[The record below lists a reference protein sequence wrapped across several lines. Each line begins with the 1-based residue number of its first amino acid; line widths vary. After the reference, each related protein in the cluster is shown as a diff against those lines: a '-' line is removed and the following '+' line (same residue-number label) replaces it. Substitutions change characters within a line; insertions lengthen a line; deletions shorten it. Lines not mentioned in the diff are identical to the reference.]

1 MSVNYEQEHLAI
13 GGKLSAADQLR
24 ETMWSAIE
32 ANRDGLVTVKQEA
45 TAAVVDLREESA
57 SSQELGKMKE
67 KLDGLDKC
75 VASDRA
81 SVKTGLW
88 ILGVVFAA
96 LQVAVTCFF
105 AK

>member
-1 MSVNYEQEHLAI
+1 
-13 GGKLSAADQLR
+13 
-24 ETMWSAIE
+24 
-32 ANRDGLVTVKQEA
+32 
-45 TAAVVDLREESA
+45 
-57 SSQELGKMKE
+57 MKE

-96 LQVAVTCFF
+96 LQVAVTWFF